1 MRTKFTTLQL
11 ALGFSFAVHAALLTL
26 RFAAPEAFNR
36 VFEDTPLEVILVNA
50 RANEAPSKAQAIAQA
65 NLSGGGQADKGRAT
79 SPLPPATTTEIGEAD
94 ETTQRRIEKLQE
106 AQQQLLAQLRRELA
120 QLPAPDPQQPDEGK
134 PEQNEQEEHRR
145 QLIETMAEIEK
156 RINNDNARPKKRYI
170 SPATREAA
178 YALYYDVLRRRI
190 EERGTRNFPQFQG
203 AKLYG
208 ELIMNITVDAKG
220 EILETEIVKSSG
232 QPMLDKRAQDIV
244 RASAPFEHFNGKMRS
259 EADQLVITSRFNFTR
274 DDDLKTTQL
283 APVP

>member
-1 MRTKFTTLQL
+1 MRTKLTTLQIAL
-11 ALGFSFAVHAALLTL
+11 AVSFAVHAALLAL
-26 RFAAPEAFNR
+26 RFAAPETFNR

-65 NLSGGGQADKGRAT
+65 NLSGGGQAEKGRAT
-79 SPLPPATTTEIGEAD
+79 SPLPPSTTTEIGEAD
-94 ETTQRRIEKLQE
+94 ETTQRHIEKLQE

-244 RASAPFEHFNGKMRS
+244 RASAPFEHFNAKMRG

-283 APVP
+283 APAP

>member
-1 MRTKFTTLQL
+1 MRRKFSTLQIAL
-11 ALGFSFAVHAALLTL
+11 AISAAVHAAVLTL
-26 RFAAPEAFNR
+26 RFAAPETFNR

-50 RANEAPSKAQAIAQA
+50 RADEAPSKAQAIAQA
-65 NLSGGGQADKGRAT
+65 NLSGGGQAEAGRAT
-79 SPLPPATTTEIGEAD
+79 SPLPPSTTTEIGEAD

-120 QLPAPDPQQPDEGK
+120 QLPAPDVQPDEGK
-134 PEQNEQEEHRR
+134 PEQSDQEEHRR

-170 SPATREAA
+170 SPATREAS
-178 YALYYDVLRRRI
+178 YAGYYDVLRRRI
-190 EERGTRNFPQFQG
+190 EERGTRNFPQYQG

-208 ELIMNITVDAKG
+208 ELIMNITVDAQG
-220 EILETEIVKSSG
+220 EILETEVVKSSG

-244 RASAPFEHFNGKMRS
+244 RASAPFEHFNAKMRS